1 MKVREERERDLTWVT
16 GLLSS
21 RQLMVL
27 TAVLS
32 CVSYIGLSFILLH
45 ALLSD

>member
-1 MKVREERERDLTWVT
+1 MWVT
-16 GLLSS
+16 GLLSG

-32 CVSYIGLSFILLH
+32 AASSIGLSFILLH
-45 ALLSD
+45 APLSD